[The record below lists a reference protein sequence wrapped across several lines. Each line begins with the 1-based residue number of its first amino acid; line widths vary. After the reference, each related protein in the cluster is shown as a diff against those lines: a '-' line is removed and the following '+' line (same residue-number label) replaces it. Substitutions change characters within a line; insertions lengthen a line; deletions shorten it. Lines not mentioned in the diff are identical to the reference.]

1 MDAMNEDKQVTAMLP
16 SELVRFIDRQRGLG
30 GKDAA
35 SRSEVIEA
43 ALWRWK
49 AGK

>member
-1 MDAMNEDKQVTAMLP
+1 MNDEKQVHVLLP
-16 SELVRFIDRQRGLG
+16 PELVRFIDRQRGLG
-30 GKDAA
+30 GKDSP